1 MKASEKLITHIKKS
15 EGLRLTAYTD
25 CAGVIT
31 IGYGHTKGVKKGDRI
46 TEKQALNYLLK
57 DLQPIERWLKK
68 EAWCDTQGK
77 FDAVADFIFNLG
89 RGRFIG
95 STLYKYILQ
104 GKETE
109 AIQKEFKRWVFAG
122 GKRLKGLEIR
132 RAWEAERWTEKE

>member
-1 MKASEKLITHIKKS
+1 MEASEKLISHIKKS

-25 CAGVIT
+25 VAGVIT
-31 IGYGHTKGVKKGDRI
+31 IGYGHTKGVKKGDKI
-46 TEKQALNYLLK
+46 TEKQAHNFLLK
-57 DLQPIERWLKK
+57 DLQPIERWLNK
-68 EAWCDTQGK
+68 EKWCNTQGK

-104 GKETE
+104 GRETT
-109 AIQKEFKRWVFAG
+109 AIQKEFNRWVFAG

-132 RAWEAERWTEKE
+132 REWEAERWADED